1 MRLLVTIGK
10 NMYSSLI
17 YNWAFLYLASMSWIN
32 PTEKELSNK
41 VYDLNS
47 AEDGEASE
55 ESHCASNHSQL
66 CHQGNLK
73 M

>member
-1 MRLLVTIGK
+1 MRLLVTIDK
-10 NMYSSLI
+10 NMYNSLI
-17 YNWAFLYLASMSWIN
+17 YNCALLYLAFISWIN

-47 AEDGEASE
+47 TEDGEASE
-55 ESHCASNHSQL
+55 ESHCAFNHTHL